1 MAFDQDTA
9 NVNSS
14 LAINFAAQEFCRC
27 LRTCHLLLVKVVERH
42 QISGDFQNL
51 QMDSAIIEIRISTE
65 VIVIIVRMIV
75 AVVVARTN
83 VAMMAARTI
92 AATTRIATARI
103 IRVRVR
109 IVIVGNAIIKVVKDV
124 FRIDS
129 IVRIT
134 A

>member
-1 MAFDQDTA
+1 
-9 NVNSS
+9 
-14 LAINFAAQEFCRC
+14 
-27 LRTCHLLLVKVVERH
+27 
-42 QISGDFQNL
+42 
-51 QMDSAIIEIRISTE
+51 MDSAIIEIRISTE
-65 VIVIIVRMIV
+65 VIVIIVRMIAV
-75 AVVVARTN
+75 VVVARTN